1 MVGPWGLALA
11 PANFGQF
18 SNALLVGNVDDGK
31 INAFSPAT
39 GKFQGTLRSKNGK
52 AIVNS
57 GLWGLAFG
65 NGVIGTPRTLLFSA
79 GIDNYSHGLVGLIR
93 PAKG

>member
-1 MVGPWGLALA
+1 MASAAICSSATLTTEGSTPSI
-11 PANFGQF
+11 AN
-18 SNALLVGNVDDGK
+18 
-31 INAFSPAT
+31 T
-39 GKFQGTLRSKNGK
+39 GRFQGTLRNKTGK
-52 AIVNS
+52 AIANS

-93 PAKG
+93 PNSHG